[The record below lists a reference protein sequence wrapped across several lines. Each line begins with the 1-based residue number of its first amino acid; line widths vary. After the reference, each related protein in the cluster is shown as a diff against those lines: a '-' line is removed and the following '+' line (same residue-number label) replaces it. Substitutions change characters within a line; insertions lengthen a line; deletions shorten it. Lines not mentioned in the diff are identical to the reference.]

1 MLSPF
6 FVFSE
11 PSSSKFAVF
20 LLLLFSISL
29 FMSASS
35 IFLNQT
41 DVSFLSLNDSSG
53 KFSKKD
59 LTSPYTGHN
68 QK

>member
-1 MLSPF
+1 MLNPF
-6 FVFSE
+6 FVFSD

-41 DVSFLSLNDSSG
+41 DVSFPSHNDSSG

-59 LTSPYTGHN
+59 LTSPYPGYS
-68 QK
+68 Q